1 MHIFYTTFIM
11 YNLMFCYII
20 VYYIILR
27 SMLCNT
33 DIMLCQDETTSG
45 GKVYYTTDGSSTP
58 TTSSKN
64 VLCSERIFLKA
75 PGKITIRAF
84 VVQDGLSPSSIFQA
98 VYVLE
103 RPHYDEID
111 IISDD
116 VTNGKIYACFQY
128 YFIKFFVT
136 CFL

>member
-1 MHIFYTTFIM
+1 
-11 YNLMFCYII
+11 MF
-20 VYYIILR
+20 
-27 SMLCNT
+27 
-33 DIMLCQDETTSG
+33 
-45 GKVYYTTDGSSTP
+45 YTTDGSSTP

-84 VVQDGLSPSSIFQA
+84 VVQNGLSPSSIFQA

-116 VTNGKIYACFQY
+116 IKNGKSYACFLY

-136 CFL
+136 CFE